1 MLPTPLS
8 PACGFRRTLY
18 AWRFTAAPRG
28 GGYVARRSR
37 RCRFRRGP
45 GMIRRPFPRRPA
57 VPRPILLARPL
68 MVRTMR
74 GIAVLSKP
82 AGKSG
87 LPTARL
93 RGFNGLEVAASED
106 ALAFI
111 PPPCGIS
118 PSRREWFQN
127 LFFFQGVT
135 PSIRRA
141 NPRSRC
147 VEDAPRDRVGQAS
160 DTRVIHFQAKQRWT
174 RVDKSTVRR
183 TLPSASHSPFASSEV
198 RGVARRVSASLDT
211 NGEGGG
217 YLSRLARSLSRSA
230 LSLMKPSASCWS

>member
-1 MLPTPLS
+1 MSRLRSIRRGGRPGRGRRARGIQTEMGPALLPTPLS

-147 VEDAPRDRVGQAS
+147 LENAPPGRVGQGQ
-160 DTRVIHFQAKQRWT
+160 TGRLIHFRRDCQWT

-183 TLPSASHSPFASSEV
+183 EREIFPV
-198 RGVARRVSASLDT
+198 R
-211 NGEGGG
+211 
-217 YLSRLARSLSRSA
+217 
-230 LSLMKPSASCWS
+230 P

>member
-1 MLPTPLS
+1 MGPALLPTPLS

-45 GMIRRPFPRRPA
+45 GMIRRPFPRRTA

-147 VEDAPRDRVGQAS
+147 LENAPPDRVGQGR
-160 DTRVIHFQAKQRWT
+160 TGRLIHFRRESQWT

-183 TLPSASHSPFASSEV
+183 GRQELSQSPASGESDRHGSWRTGEKQVPIV
-198 RGVARRVSASLDT
+198 GVALWWAYRRGD
-211 NGEGGG
+211 
-217 YLSRLARSLSRSA
+217 RS
-230 LSLMKPSASCWS
+230 CTC